1 MEIKKSPEA
10 NLERY
15 KLVFFLI
22 GLCLSLG
29 ICIVIFNVKSRGE
42 IDTGVV
48 RDQGPAVEEEIIPIT
63 EQRQEQK
70 PLAAPPEAPK
80 IVSKIQIVDRDVEFS
95 EENPFDMEFDEAAT
109 VDLTEYMESGAGE
122 EEEVEEEQI
131 IYFAEEMPTFQ
142 GGGLDKFREYIKNNT
157 KYPEVAAEA
166 GIQGRV
172 RVSFVVERDGSVSNV
187 KVISGVDPLLD
198 REAIRV
204 VKSSPKWSP
213 GRQRGKPARVGYNVP
228 VVFVLN

>member
-1 MEIKKSPEA
+1 M
-10 NLERY
+10 
-15 KLVFFLI
+15 
-22 GLCLSLG
+22 
-29 ICIVIFNVKSRGE
+29 
-42 IDTGVV
+42 
-48 RDQGPAVEEEIIPIT
+48 EEEIIPIT

>member
-1 MEIKKSPEA
+1 MEVKKSPKA

-29 ICIVIFNVKSRGE
+29 ICIAIFNFKSRSE
-42 IDTGVV
+42 IDTEVV
-48 RDQGPAVEEEIIPIT
+48 LNEGPAVEEEMIPIT
-63 EQRQEQK
+63 EQQQEQK

-80 IVSKIQIVDRDVEFS
+80 IVSKIQIVDREVEFS
-95 EENPFDMEFDEAAT
+95 DENPFDMEFDEAAT
-109 VDLTEYMESGAGE
+109 VDVTEYVESGAGE

-198 REAIRV
+198 SEAVRV